1 MVRKI
6 IQNLGLSSMKK
17 TYCREGQNHP
27 ITTKVISRSVGSISS
42 KLIPF
47 SQIRFDVKIV
57 AIVTDSGS
65 RMFTCILLLI
75 EEILHQLTSSLSH
88 DLQSFVYP
96 RWCKISTVNSSTPS
110 SKITPRC
117 HVLLKK
123 FSCWQVGNC
132 IA

>member
-6 IQNLGLSSMKK
+6 IQNQGLSSMKK
-17 TYCREGQNHP
+17 TYCREGQNYP
-27 ITTKVISRSVGSISS
+27 MTTKVISRSVGGISS

-75 EEILHQLTSSLSH
+75 EEILHQLISSSSH
-88 DLQSFVYP
+88 YLQSFVHP
-96 RWCKISTVNSSTPS
+96 RWCKFSSINSSTPS
-110 SKITPRC
+110 RC

>member
-17 TYCREGQNHP
+17 TYCREGQNYP
-27 ITTKVISRSVGSISS
+27 ITTGVISRSVGGISS
-42 KLIPF
+42 KLTPF
-47 SQIRFDVKIV
+47 SQIRFDVKVV
-57 AIVTDSGS
+57 AIVADSGS
-65 RMFTCILLLI
+65 RMFACILLLM
-75 EEILHQLTSSLSH
+75 EEILHQLISSLFH
-88 DLQSFVYP
+88 YLQSFVHP
-96 RWCKISTVNSSTPS
+96 RWCKISSINSSTPS